1 MLEIE
6 GIVIGTDRFETEH
19 LDKRPRLFVEVQACL
34 DDFGVIEIIRLSAG
48 R

>member
-19 LDKRPRLFVEVQACL
+19 LDECSRLFVEMQACL
-34 DDFGVIEIIRLSAG
+34 DDLVLLKIIRLSAG